1 MIETSRVKEGA
12 DLKDII
18 SFQVHR
24 SVVNLYKKYFEIT
37 EDLLE
42 EHKVFLSKVEARAE
56 KSELDSIA
64 DLLKESDYFTEEKYN
79 QIRKKILDAGND
91 AVRELERTLDFVEI
105 HLKDNRED
113 E

>member
-1 MIETSRVKEGA
+1 MIETTKETGGA

-24 SVVNLYKKYFEIT
+24 SIVNLYKKYFEIT
-37 EDLLE
+37 EDLLG
-42 EHKVFLSKVEARAE
+42 EHKIFLSKIKARGE
-56 KSELDSIA
+56 NPEVDSIA
-64 DLLKESDYFTEEKYN
+64 PLLKELDYFTEERYN

-91 AVRELERTLDFVEI
+91 VVRELERTLDFVEI
-105 HLKDNRED
+105 ELKENKKD